1 MPSYLPLIFAN
12 IIPVFFI
19 IHYNWDVGP
28 VILLYWAEN
37 LIIGLFQLC
46 RIWIAPVRGGAAVF
60 GKFFLSLF
68 FLIHFGGFCAIHGIF
83 VFAFLSIGQDMD
95 TVMTGATGGNEWS
108 FAWGPLIFI
117 GLLFSVVKHFLSTA
131 SVETLFSVLALFMS
145 HGWSFVVNHWL
156 SGEYKQSSK
165 EDLMTA
171 PYKRVMILHFVIL
184 IGGFA
189 VMSLKSP
196 VPLVILL
203 VIIKILMDIKF
214 HLDSHRHIEKPDH
227 KQTEEIV

>member
-19 IHYNWDVGP
+19 IYYNWDVGP
-28 VILLYWAEN
+28 VITLYWAEN
-37 LIIGLFQLC
+37 LIIGFFQLC
-46 RIWIAPVRGGAAVF
+46 RIWIAPVSGRLAVV
-60 GKFFLSLF
+60 GKSFLTLF

-83 VFAFLSIGQDMD
+83 VFAFLSMGQDVD
-95 TVMTGATGGNEWS
+95 PVFSQTTGGSELS
-108 FAWGPLIFI
+108 FAWGPFIFVALLI
-117 GLLFSVVKHFLSTA
+117 SVVKYFLTTA

-156 SGEYKQSSK
+156 SGEYKTSSTD
-165 EDLMTA
+165 ELMTA

-203 VIIKILMDIKF
+203 VVIKILMDIKF
-214 HLDSHRHIEKPDH
+214 HLASHRRHEESD
-227 KQTEEIV
+227 QT